1 MGMAHETGKLT
12 GEIVSGYDV
21 RAKMAAAMA
30 EKVAGLR
37 RETAALLEGFRH
49 RLQEKAGELREKAG
63 ELRRS
68 LAAGET
74 SRMKEFMG
82 MRQAMQARGRARN
95 LEVRGLLG
103 GARRECR
110 GMATHWRN
118 LASAMTARRARA
130 R

>member
-12 GEIVSGYDV
+12 SEIVSGFDA
-21 RAKMAAAMA
+21 RAERVAAMA
-30 EKVAGLR
+30 EKVVGLR

-49 RLQEKAGELREKAG
+49 HLREKAGELREKAG
-63 ELRRS
+63 ELRRC

-74 SRMKEFMG
+74 SRMKAFMG
-82 MRQAMQARGRARN
+82 MRQAMQARERARN
-95 LEVRGLLG
+95 QQVRGLLG
-103 GARRECR
+103 GVRRECR